1 MNEIIIANDI
11 FAKVQIL
18 RDSIQNTRIFPI
30 SPDEF
35 KKGEFKIKHAREA
48 INESTIA
55 ESSLKTIILVG
66 EKFNIEAQNALLKVL
81 EESPQNV
88 KFILVTKY
96 KSAILPTILS
106 RLLIKNERTKSDI
119 LPFALDVSRLNLEGI
134 MAFLDTIN
142 LQTNI
147 PNFLNTADAEI
158 RREEIRLKVASLL
171 FAVREAGLSLNER
184 ELACFDKAI
193 REIESYEQPKYIFLK
208 LLLMLLEH
216 NKRARK

>member
-18 RDSIQNTRIFPI
+18 RDSIQNTRIYPI

-134 MAFLDTIN
+134 MAFLEGFGFDEKRE
-142 LQTNI
+142 NI
-147 PNFLNTADAEI
+147 RA
-158 RREEIRLKVASLL
+158 KVASLL

-184 ELACFDKAI
+184 ELNCFDKAI

-216 NKRARK
+216 NKRVRK